1 MSYVGTYRRLAEA
14 FQEGRGTGCMDTGL
28 VLHQR
33 RFRSAPG
40 DEEFRVDPLPASPVP
55 EDAREPESM
64 KGLLDRDDGVEENR
78 DFPYRVL
85 APSGGGRSTRGVLV
99 LHGLNERRWEKY
111 LPWAK
116 ALVEGLGVPVILF
129 PTAFHMER
137 SPALWADPRSM
148 RQLSRERLRRIPEL
162 EASSFANAAL
172 STRLHARPER
182 FVWSG
187 LRTLRDL
194 SRFAESIHR
203 GDEPLLAAG
212 ARLDVF
218 AYSVG
223 AFLAQVLLMAD
234 DGGWFAD
241 SRLVNFCGGC
251 LLSHTAPLSRE
262 ILDSAAAQALR
273 RFFEELDTQK
283 QLRPE
288 LGRLLSEDA
297 TGRAFELLVRDDRY
311 GAEREAALQR
321 IGPRVR
327 ALPLRKDR
335 VMPAAGVAETLA
347 GSGAR
352 VEILDMPYSYDHA
365 NPFPLQGVDAA
376 EVERGFAAVF
386 GRAVEWL
393 NG

>member
-1 MSYVGTYRRLAEA
+1 MSYVGTYRRLAEV
-14 FQEGRGTGCMDTGL
+14 FQEGRDAGCMDTGL

-33 RFRSAPG
+33 RFRSTHEDA
-40 DEEFRVDPLPASPVP
+40 EFRAGPPPALLVP
-55 EDAREPESM
+55 ENALEPESM

-78 DFPYRVL
+78 EFPYRIL
-85 APSGGGRSTRGVLV
+85 APSGCERSTRGVLV

-137 SPALWADPRSM
+137 SPALWADPRPM
-148 RQLSRERLRRIPEL
+148 RQLSRERMRRIPEL

-172 STRLHARPER
+172 STRIHARPDR

-194 SRFAESIHR
+194 SRFAESVHR
-203 GDEPLLAAG
+203 GDEPLLAPG

-218 AYSVG
+218 AYSIG
-223 AFLAQVLLMAD
+223 AFLAEILFMAD

-251 LLSHTAPLSRE
+251 LLSHASPLSRE
-262 ILDSAAAQALR
+262 ILDSAAARALR
-273 RFFEELDTQK
+273 RFFEELDVEK

-297 TGRAFELLVRDDRY
+297 SGHAFEFMVRNDRHR
-311 GAEREAALQR
+311 AEREAALQR

-327 ALPLRKDR
+327 AIPLRKDR
-335 VMPAAGVAETLA
+335 VMSAAGVAETLA
-347 GSGAR
+347 GSGAW

-365 NPFPLQGVDAA
+365 NPFPLQGVDEA

-386 GRAVEWL
+386 ERAVRWL
-393 NG
+393 GG